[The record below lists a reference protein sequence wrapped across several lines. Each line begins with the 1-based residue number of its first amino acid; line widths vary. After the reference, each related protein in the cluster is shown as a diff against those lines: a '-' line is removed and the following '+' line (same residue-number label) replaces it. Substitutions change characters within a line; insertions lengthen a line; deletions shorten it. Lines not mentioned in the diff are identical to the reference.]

1 MSIVDALFTL
11 FCIVPLAFA
20 VTLSAFGIAY
30 PVVSDAVRAFLS
42 TFSGSPATDI
52 DSARIAE
59 GGAK

>member
-30 PVVSDAVRAFLS
+30 PVVSDAVRALRS
-42 TFSGSPATDI
+42 
-52 DSARIAE
+52 
-59 GGAK
+59 